1 MNTDFIIL
9 AAGRGKRMTGS
20 LPKVLLPI
28 AGKPMA
34 QHVLDTVAGIEN
46 SRPIIVIENQKS
58 EVKKFLLTPKN
69 TKWVTQRK
77 QLGTGHAV
85 KTALPELRTG
95 SIAVVLYGDVPLV
108 EVKTLKALIKM
119 ASKNSLVILTFNK
132 EHSEGYGRIVRGSKN
147 QVEAIVE
154 EKDASKQQKKITEVN
169 SGILAIQSAHLK
181 KLLPKIKN
189 KNAAKE
195 YYLTDIVGLAK
206 EEGMKI
212 NPLLLKESDEVLG
225 ANTPLELQDLERASQ
240 RIKANKLL
248 LSGVNIADVNRI
260 DSRGTLKVGRGS
272 FIDVNNVFEG
282 VVEIGKNVKIG
293 PNCFVKDSTIGDGV
307 NVKASTVIEDSQV
320 GPGCTLGPFARL
332 RGGTVMEGNS
342 ELGNFVEANRSTI
355 GRDSKAKHLTYL
367 GDATLGTKVN
377 IGAGTITCNY
387 DGEKKHKTK
396 LEDEVFVGSNTSL
409 VAPVT
414 LGKKSSTGA
423 GSVITKN
430 VSPGDLAI
438 GRSRQS
444 NIKRKNKK

>member
-1 MNTDFIIL
+1 
-9 AAGRGKRMTGS
+9 MTGS

-108 EVKTLKALIKM
+108 EVNTLKALIKM
-119 ASKNSLVILTFNK
+119 ARKDSLVILTFNK

-154 EKDASKQQKKITEVN
+154 EKDASKLQKKITEVN

-282 VVEIGKNVKIG
+282 AVEIGKNVKIG

>member
-1 MNTDFIIL
+1 
-9 AAGRGKRMTGS
+9 
-20 LPKVLLPI
+20 
-28 AGKPMA
+28 MA
-34 QHVLDTVAGIEN
+34 
-46 SRPIIVIENQKS
+46 
-58 EVKKFLLTPKN
+58 
-69 TKWVTQRK
+69 RK
-77 QLGTGHAV
+77 
-85 KTALPELRTG
+85 
-95 SIAVVLYGDVPLV
+95 D
-108 EVKTLKALIKM
+108 
-119 ASKNSLVILTFNK
+119 SLVILTFNK

-320 GPGCTLGPFARL
+320 GPGCTLGPFTRL

>member
-1 MNTDFIIL
+1 
-9 AAGRGKRMTGS
+9 MTGS

-108 EVKTLKALIKM
+108 EVNTLKALIKM
-119 ASKNSLVILTFNK
+119 ARKDSLVILTFNK

-282 VVEIGKNVKIG
+282 KVEIGKNVKIG